1 MTSCGGGSLA
11 LFKGAF
17 MIERLWALCAVVLLA
32 AGALP
37 GAVGAQTVARPA
49 GSVVITG
56 ELGNRVFL
64 TFDQF
69 EALPLASK
77 SLTVMFQAGTSV
89 ETHSFKGF
97 LLFDVLNYLTP
108 LFDPAVR
115 NDKLRFYVS
124 AMGTDQYQA
133 IVAWG
138 ELDPQFGNKQILL
151 AYEQDG
157 QSLAAVGPRLVVPGD
172 IRGGRYVSLVDTVR
186 LDRALLPQCADD
198 PTCSWSSSFRPVRR
212 AAAIGPGD
220 GVGGTGHSALN
231 FAGSAGQGGDTWIT
245 AYNPTSPSPTTFGTV
260 TVSADVL

>member
-124 AMGTDQYQA
+124 AIGTDQYQA

-172 IRGGRYVSLVDTVR
+172 IRGGRYVSLVDPVR
-186 LDRALLPQCADD
+186 LDRAQLPQCADD
-198 PTCSWSSSFRPVRR
+198 PTCAAFPFRPVRR
-212 AAAIGPGD
+212 AADINPGGD
-220 GVGGTGHSALN
+220 LGGTGQSALN
-231 FAGSAGQGGDTWIT
+231 FTGAAATGGDTWIT
-245 AYNPTSPSPTTFGTV
+245 AYAPTSPSPTTFGTI
-260 TVSADVL
+260 